1 MPFLKFFFVG
11 VIIPF
16 ATILGMAIYIQPLVG
31 DLTRLGNVS
40 ERSWGWNQALP
51 VVSIYQSERTS
62 DIEVL
67 VIGDSFSDKDIW
79 QSVMRDITGF
89 RFKTYRWEDFS
100 SPACLE
106 SGITHLKRQYPN
118 IRHIV
123 IQTVE
128 RSAIVRFT
136 GLKGKIDECPMT
148 ITSSIHT
155 QTSKTV
161 AIRNKSLDSIPDTL
175 YTIKAFLSEP
185 KKYQQTTVSGDGYI
199 SPLKRSDL
207 FSNQKSDALL
217 YYAGDLNKLKWTE
230 MQIEESVQNLQKLSQ
245 LTHLLDIGISFA
257 IVPDKSTA
265 YSDYLIHSRFQ
276 SKTTD
281 IWQKLIAISLPA
293 INLKAVFSENI
304 SKSRDFYLPDD
315 THLSSVGYQILASE
329 VSKMIKPR
337 LN

>member
-1 MPFLKFFFVG
+1 MPFLKYFFVG

-16 ATILGMAIYIQPLVG
+16 AIVLGMAIYIQPLVG

-51 VVSIYQSERTS
+51 VVSIYQSEQSS
-62 DIEVL
+62 DVDIL

-79 QSVMRDITGF
+79 QSVMRDMTGF

-118 IRHIV
+118 IRHVV

-128 RSAIVRFT
+128 RSAASRFT
-136 GLKGKIDECPMT
+136 GLKGKIDECPLT

-155 QTSKTV
+155 KASTTLAVRTK
-161 AIRNKSLDSIPDTL
+161 RLDSIPDTL

-199 SPLKRSDL
+199 SPLKRKDL

-217 YYAGDLNKLKWTE
+217 YYAGDLVKLKWTE
-230 MQIEESVQNLQKLSQ
+230 MQIAESVQNLQKLSELTSQ
-245 LTHLLDIGISFA
+245 LGFGISFA

-265 YSDYLIHSRFQ
+265 YSDYLTQSPFQ
-276 SKTTD
+276 DTTTD
-281 IWQKLIAISLPA
+281 IWQKLNAASLTV
-293 INLKAVFSENI
+293 INLKAAFSENL
-304 SKSRDFYLPDD
+304 SKTKDFYLPDD
-315 THLSSVGYQILASE
+315 THLSTVGYQILASE
-329 VSKMIKPR
+329 IAKSLK
-337 LN
+337 